1 MHRQIDGRDRNIVEA
16 IGMMARST
24 EEMHMQIIRIALAGF
39 GAERVFNRAGAI
51 VDTMY
56 QFVFLKC
63 FECAKQC
70 NPVGFLELLFEFGE
84 TYCRGLFGKHLQ
96 HQFAHS
102 GWLDVAVV

>member
-1 MHRQIDGRDRNIVEA
+1 
-16 IGMMARST
+16 
-24 EEMHMQIIRIALAGF
+24 MQIIRIALAGF

-102 GWLDVAVV
+102 GWLDVAVVEEVIGVFIHDAKLQNSILGECF